1 MKEVNKRNMTIVVA
15 ETFVVKPEKQA
26 EFTKL
31 WKRYLKYLKDNLKLF
46 KEMKWNKS
54 FTQMFG
60 GTYGAHVELTEF
72 NSLADCEKLNNR
84 LMKDPEIMKL
94 SQEMMLLIDPVTYT
108 SNVWT
113 TLE

>member
-1 MKEVNKRNMTIVVA
+1 MTIVVA
-15 ETFVVKPEKQA
+15 ETFLVKPEKQA

-31 WKRYLKYLKDNLKLF
+31 WKRYLKYVKDNPKLF
-46 KEMKWNKS
+46 KEIKWSKS

-60 GTYGAHVELTEF
+60 GTYGAHIILMEF
-72 NSLADCEKLNNR
+72 NNLADMEKLNNR
-84 LMKDPEIMKL
+84 TMKDPEIVKL
-94 SQEMMLLIDPVTYT
+94 YQEMMLLIDPASYT

>member
-1 MKEVNKRNMTIVVA
+1 MTIVVA
-15 ETFVVKPEKQA
+15 ETMLVKPEKQP

-31 WKRYLKYLKDNLKLF
+31 WQRMLKYMKDNPKLF
-46 KEMKWNKS
+46 KEMKWTKT

-60 GTYGAHVELTEF
+60 GTYGAYIALMEF
-72 NSLADCEKLNNR
+72 NSLADMEKLNNR
-84 LMKDPEIMKL
+84 TMKDPALMKL
-94 SQEMMLLIDPVTYT
+94 YNEMMLLIDPATYT

>member
-1 MKEVNKRNMTIVVA
+1 VKGENMTIVTA
-15 ETFVVKPEKQA
+15 DTFVVKPEKQA

-31 WKRYLKYLKDNLKLF
+31 WQRYQKYVKDNPKLF
-46 KEMKWNKS
+46 KEMKWTKT

-60 GTYGAHVELTEF
+60 GTYGAIIALVEF
-72 NSLADCEKLNNR
+72 NSLADMEKLNNR
-84 LMKDPEIMKL
+84 TMKDPVLMKIYN
-94 SQEMMLLIDPVTYT
+94 EMMLLIDPTTYS